1 MILCRKVLQPGDVVN
16 VYRRPNEYST
26 AGVVIKDKLFNQTR
40 TVQL

>member
-1 MILCRKVLQPGDVVN
+1 MYTEDQ
-16 VYRRPNEYST
+16 NEYST